1 MKHVISLLSFILFCT
16 CSVLAQPKKSLTLK
30 QCIHT
35 YDPKNQEPNEPGWAY
50 WFIPSGTIA
59 DTLSVKMSCIDKG
72 LKTHDP
78 HHHYED
84 ELFVQIE
91 GESRVSLN
99 GEYQVLKPLDA
110 FYAVAESK
118 HNISRTDMNQPI
130 RYVMFKREFKG
141 RHPKPLL
148 PAKLD
153 YKMKDVFVPYNPKA
167 KKIKYLT
174 RSFTGG
180 GLNVDLIQT
189 KGKHKVKRVGEQT
202 VYFLAYGEAE
212 ITLNGETT
220 TIKALSSVYV
230 CEGSDFSIKPV
241 GKNLIKYM
249 IVKTR

>member
-1 MKHVISLLSFILFCT
+1 MKYVFTFISFVLLACFT
-16 CSVLAQPKKSLTLK
+16 AQAQPKKNLTLK
-30 QCIHT
+30 ECIHT

-50 WFIPSGTIA
+50 WFIRSGTIA

-78 HHHYED
+78 HHHFED

-91 GESRVSLN
+91 GVSKVSLN
-99 GEYQVLKPLDA
+99 GEYQELQPLDA

-141 RHPKPLL
+141 RHEKPLL

-153 YKMKDVFVPYNPKA
+153 YKMKDVYVPYNPKA
-167 KKIKYLT
+167 KKLAYLT

-189 KGKHKVKRVGEQT
+189 KVKHKVKKVGEQT
-202 VYFLAYGEAE
+202 VYFLADGEAE

-230 CEGSDFSIKPV
+230 CEGSDFSIKPK
-241 GKNLIKYM
+241 GKQLIKYM